1 MKKSTKSNQTNKSE
15 QSAFQRFPLRLQEAI
30 VARVGWST
38 LRPVQELASH
48 TLLDGHNAIILAP
61 TAGGKTEAAMFP
73 LLAQLVD
80 QEPTSVG
87 VIYIAPIKALL
98 NNQAD
103 RLGLY
108 TEMVGL
114 DRFLWHGDITA
125 SKKKAFLQNPSA
137 VLMTTPES
145 LEVMLLSPKVPQAEL
160 FQDLRAV
167 VIDEVHA
174 IAGTDR
180 GAHLLSVLERL
191 TKLTKND
198 IQRVGLSATVGNP
211 VDILTWLQGSS
222 QRSGQVVDPPK
233 VAAKRDIKILFRE
246 TLGSIASEAS
256 TLAQGKKSL
265 FFCQS
270 RALSEDIA
278 ERMRQC
284 GTDVFVHHSSVSL
297 EERTMAE
304 DRFQQGQDTC
314 IVCTSTLELGI
325 DVGDLDAV
333 LQANAPTTVSSF
345 LQRLGRTGRRAGGLA
360 NTTFFTENTETLLQ
374 AIAIVELARQ
384 GWVESVQVSDRTWT
398 VLVHQIFAL
407 TLQFGGIS
415 SADCWTQLS
424 IVPDFAG
431 ISQQEFDELIQHMIA
446 ADFLFTAD
454 GLLSLGNQ
462 AEKVF
467 GRRNFMELYAV
478 FSSPQLYQV
487 QTTAGYTIGSLEQ
500 TFVDKL
506 VPEISSFLLGGR
518 PWVVS
523 LVNHDDRT
531 VVVSGNAIGKKPSW
545 GGFTPQLLSFE
556 LCQAIAKIITSD
568 EQFPYIDRAAQEA
581 IDNYRADL
589 GQQLLNQKQC
599 IEWNGEEAT
608 WWTFGGGQINHTLKY
623 GIQRSH
629 DWIVKVDNF
638 KLRIEGDSLGVGTLG
653 KTIKKILTPKFWQ
666 EPATISYLMN
676 NMPGYR
682 FSKFQQVLPD
692 AYALEVVQSYLLDV
706 PGVQKIVVK

>member
-1 MKKSTKSNQTNKSE
+1 MN
-15 QSAFQRFPLRLQEAI
+15 SAFQRFPVRLQEAI
-30 VARVGWST
+30 VSQVGWSS
-38 LRPVQELASH
+38 LRPVQELASQA
-48 TLLDGHNAIILAP
+48 LLDGHNAIVLAP
-61 TAGGKTEAAMFP
+61 TAGGKTEAAIFP
-73 LLAQLVD
+73 LLAQLVAD
-80 QEPTSVG
+80 EPIGVG

-114 DRFLWHGDITA
+114 ERFLWHGDITA
-125 SKKKAFLQNPSA
+125 SKKKAFLANPSA

-167 VIDEVHA
+167 VIDEIHA

-191 TKLTKND
+191 TKFTRHDL
-198 IQRVGLSATVGNP
+198 QRVGLSATVGNP
-211 VDILTWLQGSS
+211 TAILTWLQGSS
-222 QRSGQVVDPPK
+222 QRLGQVVEPPK
-233 VAAKRDIKILFRE
+233 VPTKRDIRVYLRE
-246 TLGSIASEAS
+246 NLGSIASDAS
-256 TLAQGKKSL
+256 GLARGKKSL

-270 RALSEDIA
+270 RSLSEDIA
-278 ERMRQC
+278 ERLRQC

-297 EERTMAE
+297 EERMMAE
-304 DRFQQGQDTC
+304 ERFQQGQDTC

-325 DVGDLDAV
+325 DVGDLDTV

-345 LQRLGRTGRRAGGLA
+345 LQRLGRTGRRAGSMA

-374 AIAIVELARQ
+374 AIAIVELAKK

-398 VLVHQIFAL
+398 VLVHQLFAL
-407 TLQFGGIS
+407 ALQFGGIS
-415 SADCWTQLS
+415 RSDCWEQLS

-431 ISQQEFDELIQHMIA
+431 ISQSEFDFLIQHMIQK
-446 ADFLFTAD
+446 DFLFSAD

-523 LVNHDDRT
+523 LVNHDNRT
-531 VVVSGNAIGKKPSW
+531 VIVSGNPIGKKPSW
-545 GGFTPQLLSFE
+545 GGFIPQLLSFE
-556 LCQAIAKIITSD
+556 LCQAMAQILKSD
-568 EQFPYIDRAAQEA
+568 EQFPYVDRLAQVA

-589 GQQLLNQKQC
+589 GQKLRSHTQC
-599 IEWNGEEAT
+599 IEWEGEQAT

-629 DWIVKVDNF
+629 DWKVRVDNF
-638 KLRIEGDSLGVGTLG
+638 KLRIEGDSLGIGTLS
-653 KTIKKILTPKFWQ
+653 KTMAEVLTTQFWQ
-666 EPATISYLMN
+666 EPATISYLIN

-692 AYALEVVQSYLLDV
+692 RFALEVVQSYLLDV
-706 PGVQKIVVK
+706 PGVQKIQLSTKITS

>member
-1 MKKSTKSNQTNKSE
+1 MK
-15 QSAFQRFPLRLQEAI
+15 SAFQRFPLRLQEAI

-48 TLLDGHNAIILAP
+48 AILDGNNTIVLAP

-73 LLAQLVD
+73 LLAQLVAT
-80 QEPTSVG
+80 EPTSVG

-114 DRFLWHGDITA
+114 ERFLWHGDITG
-125 SKKKAFLQNPSA
+125 SKKKAFLRSPSG

-160 FQDLRAV
+160 FKDLRAV
-167 VIDEVHA
+167 VIDEIHA

-180 GAHLLSVLERL
+180 GAHLLSVIERL
-191 TKLTKND
+191 TKLSQHD
-198 IQRVGLSATVGNP
+198 IQRIGLSATVGNP
-211 VDILTWLQGSS
+211 ADILTWLQGSS
-222 QRSGQVVDPPK
+222 QRPGMVVDPPK
-233 VAAKRDIKILFRE
+233 IPTKRDIKIFLRE

-256 TLAQGKKSL
+256 ELAQGKKSL

-270 RALSEDIA
+270 RSLSEDIA

-304 DRFQQGQDTC
+304 ERFQQGKDTC

-325 DVGDLDAV
+325 DVGDLDTV

-345 LQRLGRTGRRAGGLA
+345 LQRLGRTGRRTGGLA

-374 AIAIVELARQ
+374 SIAIVELAKQ
-384 GWVESVQVSDRTWT
+384 GWVESVQVDPRTWT
-398 VLVHQIFAL
+398 VLVHQLFAL

-415 SADCWTQLS
+415 SADCWEQLS
-424 IVPDFAG
+424 IVPDFKG
-431 ISQQEFDELIQHMIA
+431 ITQPEFASLIQHMIA
-446 ADFLFTAD
+446 ADFLFCADD

-531 VVVSGNAIGKKPSW
+531 VVVSGNPIGKKPSW

-556 LCQAIAKIITSD
+556 LCQAIAQILQSN
-568 EQFPYIDRAAQEA
+568 EQYAYIDRAAQEA
-581 IDNYRADL
+581 INNYRADL

-599 IEWNGEEAT
+599 IEWDGDQAT

-629 DWIVKVDNF
+629 DWTVKVDNF

-653 KTIKKILTPKFWQ
+653 KTIKKVLTPKFWQ
-666 EPATISYLMN
+666 EAATINYLIN

-692 AYALEVVQSYLLDV
+692 RYALEVVQSYLLDV
-706 PGVQKIVVK
+706 PGVQKLVTK

>member
-1 MKKSTKSNQTNKSE
+1 MN
-15 QSAFQRFPLRLQEAI
+15 SAFQRFPVRLQEAI
-30 VARVGWST
+30 VSQVGWSS
-38 LRPVQELASH
+38 LRPVQELASQV
-48 TLLDGHNAIILAP
+48 LLDGDNAIILAP
-61 TAGGKTEAAMFP
+61 TAGGKTEAALFP
-73 LLAQLVD
+73 LLSQLVT
-80 QEPTSVG
+80 QEPTSIG

-98 NNQAD
+98 NNQFD

-114 DRFLWHGDITA
+114 ERFLWHGDITA
-125 SKKKAFLQNPSA
+125 SKKKAFLAHPSA

-160 FQDLRAV
+160 FKDLRAV
-167 VIDEVHA
+167 VIDEIHA

-191 TKLTKND
+191 TKLTTND

-211 VDILTWLQGSS
+211 QAILSWLQGSS
-222 QRSGQVVDPPK
+222 RRRGQVVEPPK
-233 VAAKRDIKILFRE
+233 VPSQRNIRVYLRE
-246 TLGSIASEAS
+246 DLGSIASEAS
-256 TLAQGKKSL
+256 GLARGQKSL

-270 RALSEDIA
+270 RSLSEDIA
-278 ERMRQC
+278 ERLRQC

-304 DRFQQGQDTC
+304 ERFQQGQNTC

-333 LQANAPTTVSSF
+333 LQANAPPTVSSF
-345 LQRLGRTGRRAGGLA
+345 LQRLGRTGRRAGAMA

-374 AIAIVELARQ
+374 AIAIVELAKQ
-384 GWVESVQVSDRTWT
+384 GWVESVIVADRTWT
-398 VLVHQIFAL
+398 VLVHQLFAL

-415 SADCWTQLS
+415 SQDCWEQLS

-431 ISQQEFDELIQHMIA
+431 ISRTEFDFLIQHMIQK
-446 ADFLFTAD
+446 DFLFSAD
-454 GLLSLGNQ
+454 GQLSLGNQ

-478 FSSPQLYQV
+478 FSSPLLYQV
-487 QTTAGYTIGSLEQ
+487 QTAAGYSIGSLEQ

-506 VPEISSFLLGGR
+506 VPEVSSFLLGGR

-523 LVNHDDRT
+523 FVNHDLRI
-531 VVVSGNAIGKKPSW
+531 VVVSGNPNGKKPSW
-545 GGFTPQLLSFE
+545 GGFIPQLLSFE
-556 LCQAIAKIITSD
+556 LCQAMAKILQSD
-568 EQFPYIDRAAQEA
+568 QQYPYIDQLAQVA

-589 GQQLLNQKQC
+589 GQKLRNRSQQC
-599 IEWNGEEAT
+599 VEWEGEQAT

-629 DWIVKVDNF
+629 DWTVKVDNF
-638 KLRIEGDSLGVGTLG
+638 KLRIEGDSLGVGTLSN
-653 KTIKKILTPKFWQ
+653 TIDQVLDRQFWQ

-692 AYALEVVQSYLLDV
+692 RFALEVIQSYLLDV
-706 PGVQKIVVK
+706 PGVQKLI

>member
-1 MKKSTKSNQTNKSE
+1 MD
-15 QSAFQRFPLRLQEAI
+15 SAFQRFPVRLQEAI
-30 VARVGWST
+30 VSQVGWSS
-38 LRPVQELASH
+38 LRPVQELASQA
-48 TLLDGHNAIILAP
+48 LLDGHNAIVLAP

-73 LLAQLVD
+73 LLAQLVAE
-80 QEPTSVG
+80 EPIGVG

-98 NNQAD
+98 NNQSD

-114 DRFLWHGDITA
+114 ERFLWHGDITA
-125 SKKKAFLQNPSA
+125 SKKKAFLANPSA

-167 VIDEVHA
+167 VIDEIHA

-191 TKLTKND
+191 TKFTRHDL
-198 IQRVGLSATVGNP
+198 QRVGLSATVGNP
-211 VDILTWLQGSS
+211 SDILTWLQGSS
-222 QRSGQVVDPPK
+222 QRPGQVVEPPK
-233 VAAKRDIKILFRE
+233 VPTKRDIRIYLRE
-246 TLGSIASEAS
+246 TLGSIASDAS
-256 TLAQGKKSL
+256 GLARGKKSL

-270 RALSEDIA
+270 RSLSEDIA
-278 ERMRQC
+278 ERLRQC

-297 EERTMAE
+297 EERMMAE

-325 DVGDLDAV
+325 DVGDLDTV

-345 LQRLGRTGRRAGGLA
+345 LQRLGRTGRRAEALA
-360 NTTFFTENTETLLQ
+360 NTTFFTENNETLLQ
-374 AIAIVELARQ
+374 AIAIVELAKK

-398 VLVHQIFAL
+398 VLVHQLFAL
-407 TLQFGGIS
+407 ALQFGGIS
-415 SADCWTQLS
+415 RPDCWEQLS

-431 ISQQEFDELIQHMIA
+431 ISQSEFDFLIEHMIQK
-446 ADFLFTAD
+446 DFLFSAD

-487 QTTAGYTIGSLEQ
+487 QTSAGYTIGSLEQ

-523 LVNHDDRT
+523 LVNHDNRT
-531 VVVSGNAIGKKPSW
+531 VIVSGNPIGKKPSW
-545 GGFTPQLLSFE
+545 GGFIPQLLSFE
-556 LCQAIAKIITSD
+556 LCQAMAQILKSD
-568 EQFPYIDRAAQEA
+568 QPFPYIDRLAQVA

-589 GQQLLNQKQC
+589 GHKLRGQQQC
-599 IEWNGEEAT
+599 VEWEGEQAT

-629 DWIVKVDNF
+629 DWKVRVDNF
-638 KLRIEGDSLGVGTLG
+638 KLRIEGDSLGVGTLS
-653 KTIKKILTPKFWQ
+653 KTMDEVLTAPFWQ
-666 EPATISYLMN
+666 EPATINYLIN

-692 AYALEVVQSYLLDV
+692 RFALEVVQSYLLDV
-706 PGVQKIVVK
+706 PGVQKIV

>member
-1 MKKSTKSNQTNKSE
+1 MS
-15 QSAFQRFPLRLQEAI
+15 SAFQRFPVRLQEAI
-30 VARVGWST
+30 VSQVGWSS

-48 TLLDGHNAIILAP
+48 ALLDGHNAIILAP

-73 LLAQLVD
+73 LLAQLVAA
-80 QEPTSVG
+80 EPMGVG

-98 NNQAD
+98 NNQSD
-103 RLGLY
+103 RLGMY

-114 DRFLWHGDITA
+114 ERFLWHGDITA
-125 SKKKAFLQNPSA
+125 SKKKAFLANPSA

-167 VIDEVHA
+167 VIDEIHA

-180 GAHLLSVLERL
+180 GAHLLSVLERF
-191 TKLTKND
+191 TKFTRHD

-211 VDILTWLQGSS
+211 NDILTWLQGSS
-222 QRSGQVVDPPK
+222 KRPGQVVKPPK
-233 VAAKRDIKILFRE
+233 VPTKRDIRVYLRE
-246 TLGSIASEAS
+246 TLGSIASDAS
-256 TLAQGKKSL
+256 GLARGKKSL

-270 RALSEDIA
+270 RSLSEDIA
-278 ERMRQC
+278 ERLRQF

-297 EERTMAE
+297 EERLMAE
-304 DRFQQGQDTC
+304 ERFQQGQDTC

-325 DVGDLDAV
+325 DVGDLDTV
-333 LQANAPTTVSSF
+333 LQANAPMTVSSF
-345 LQRLGRTGRRAGGLA
+345 LQRLGRTGRRANSMA

-374 AIAIVELARQ
+374 AIAIVELAKT

-398 VLVHQIFAL
+398 VLVHQLFAL

-415 SADCWTQLS
+415 SADCWEQLS

-431 ISQQEFDELIQHMIA
+431 ISQSEFDFLLEYMIQK
-446 ADFLFTAD
+446 DFLFSAD
-454 GLLSLGNQ
+454 GLISLGNQ
-462 AEKVF
+462 AEKIF

-487 QTTAGYTIGSLEQ
+487 QTSAGYTIGSLEQ

-523 LVNHDDRT
+523 LVNHDNRT
-531 VVVSGNAIGKKPSW
+531 VVVSGNPMGKKPSW
-545 GGFTPQLLSFE
+545 GGFIPQLLSFE
-556 LCQAIAKIITSD
+556 LCQAIAQILKSD
-568 EQFPYIDRAAQEA
+568 DQFSYVDRLAQVS

-589 GQQLLNQKQC
+589 GQKLRSQTQC
-599 IEWNGEEAT
+599 IEWEGKQAT

-629 DWIVKVDNF
+629 DWTVKVDNF
-638 KLRIEGDSLGVGTLG
+638 KLRIEGESLGIGTLS
-653 KTIKKILTPKFWQ
+653 KTIEEVLTTQFWQ
-666 EPATISYLMN
+666 EPATINYLMN

-692 AYALEVVQSYLLDV
+692 RFAIEVVQSYLLDV
-706 PGVQKIVVK
+706 PGVQKIRTSTKVPS

>member
-1 MKKSTKSNQTNKSE
+1 MV
-15 QSAFQRFPLRLQEAI
+15 SAFQRFPERLQEAI
-30 VARVGWST
+30 VSQVGWSS
-38 LRPVQELASH
+38 LRPVQELASQA
-48 TLLDGHNAIILAP
+48 LLDGHNAIILAP

-73 LLAQLVD
+73 LLAQLVAA
-80 QEPTSVG
+80 EPASIG

-98 NNQAD
+98 NNQSD

-114 DRFLWHGDITA
+114 ERFLWHGDITA
-125 SKKKAFLQNPSA
+125 SKKKAFLANPSA

-145 LEVMLLSPKVPQAEL
+145 LEVMLLSPKVPEAEL
-160 FQDLRAV
+160 FKDLRAV
-167 VIDEVHA
+167 VIDEIHA

-191 TKLTKND
+191 TKLTPND

-211 VDILTWLQGSS
+211 TAILGWLQGSS
-222 QRSGQVVDPPK
+222 QRRGQVVKPPP
-233 VAAKRDIKILFRE
+233 VITPRDIRVYLRPDW
-246 TLGSIASEAS
+246 GSIASDAS
-256 TLAQGKKSL
+256 GLTRGKKSL

-270 RALSEDIA
+270 RSLSEDIA
-278 ERMRQC
+278 GRLRQC

-297 EERTMAE
+297 AERTMAE
-304 DRFQQGQDTC
+304 ERFQQGQDTC

-325 DVGDLDAV
+325 DVGDLDTV

-345 LQRLGRTGRRAGGLA
+345 LQRLGRTGRRAGALA

-374 AIAIVELARQ
+374 AIAIVELAKQ
-384 GWVESVQVSDRTWT
+384 GWVESVAVADRTWT
-398 VLVHQIFAL
+398 VLVHQLFAL

-415 SADCWTQLS
+415 SPDCWAQLS
-424 IVPDFAG
+424 IIPDFAG
-431 ISQQEFDELIQHMIA
+431 ISQSEFDFLIQHMIQK
-446 ADFLFTAD
+446 DFLFSAD

-467 GRRNFMELYAV
+467 GCRNFMELYAV

-487 QTTAGYTIGSLEQ
+487 QTSSGYTIGSLEQ
-500 TFVDKL
+500 AFVDKL
-506 VPEISSFLLGGR
+506 VPEVSSFLLGGR

-523 LVNHDDRT
+523 LVNHDNRT
-531 VVVSGNAIGKKPSW
+531 VVVSGNPMGKKPSW
-545 GGFTPQLLSFE
+545 GGFIPQLLSFE
-556 LCQAIAKIITSD
+556 LCQAMAQILKSD
-568 EQFPYIDRAAQEA
+568 DRFPYIDRLAQVA
-581 IDNYRADL
+581 IDDYRADL
-589 GQQLLNQKQC
+589 GQKLGGQPQC
-599 IEWNGEEAT
+599 IEWDGEQAT

-623 GIQRSH
+623 GIQKSH
-629 DWIVKVDNF
+629 DWTVKVDNF
-638 KLRIEGDSLGVGTLG
+638 KLRIAGDSLGVGTLG
-653 KTIKKILTPKFWQ
+653 TTMNQVLDPQFWQ

-692 AYALEVVQSYLLDV
+692 RFALEVVQSYLLDV
-706 PGVQKIVVK
+706 PGVQKLV

>member
-1 MKKSTKSNQTNKSE
+1 MSFITPDRKIAMN
-15 QSAFQRFPLRLQEAI
+15 SAFERFPLRLQAAI
-30 VARVGWST
+30 VSRVGWST

-48 TLLDGHNAIILAP
+48 ALLDGHNAIILAP

-73 LLAQLVD
+73 LLAQLVA
-80 QEPTSVG
+80 QEPTGVG

-103 RLGLY
+103 RLGMY

-114 DRFLWHGDITA
+114 ERFLWHGDITG
-125 SKKKAFLQNPSA
+125 SRKKAFLASPSA

-145 LEVMLLSPKVPQAEL
+145 LEVMLLSRKVPQAEL
-160 FQDLRAV
+160 FQDLRAI
-167 VIDEVHA
+167 VIDEIHA

-180 GAHLLSVLERL
+180 GAHLLSVIERL
-191 TKLTKND
+191 TQFTPHD

-211 VDILTWLQGSS
+211 IDILNWLQGSS
-222 QRSGQVVDPPK
+222 QRTSQVVDPPK
-233 VAAKRDIKILFRE
+233 VASKRDIRVYLRE
-246 TLGSIASEAS
+246 DLGAIASAAS
-256 TLAQGKKSL
+256 ELAQGKKSL

-297 EERTMAE
+297 AERTMAE
-304 DRFQQGQDTC
+304 ERFQQGRDTC

-345 LQRLGRTGRRAGGLA
+345 LQRLGRTGRRAGSLA

-374 AIAIVELARQ
+374 AIAIIELARQ
-384 GWVESVQVSDRTWT
+384 GWVESVPVSRRTWT
-398 VLVHQIFAL
+398 VLVHQLFAL

-415 SADCWTQLS
+415 SADCWKQLS

-431 ISQQEFDELIQHMIA
+431 ISAAEFAALIQHMIKE
-446 ADFLFTAD
+446 DFLFVAD
-454 GLLSLGNQ
+454 HQLSLGSK
-462 AEKVF
+462 AEKIF

-478 FSSPQLYQV
+478 FSSPQLYRV
-487 QTTAGYTIGSLEQ
+487 QTAAGYTIGSLEQ

-518 PWVVS
+518 PWVVN

-531 VVVSGNAIGKKPSW
+531 VVVNSNPVGKKPSW
-545 GGFTPQLLSFE
+545 SGFTPQLLSFE
-556 LCQAIAKIITSD
+556 LCQAIAGVLKSD
-568 EQFPYIDRAAQEA
+568 ERYPYIDRLAQEA
-581 IDNYRADL
+581 IDHHRTDL
-589 GQQLLNQKQC
+589 GQQLLTKKQC
-599 IEWNGEEAT
+599 IAWDGDQAT

-629 DWIVKVDNF
+629 DWTVKVDNF
-638 KLRIEGDSLGVGTLG
+638 KLRIAGESLGVGTLG
-653 KTIKKILTPKFWQ
+653 KTIKKVLTPQFWQ
-666 EPATISYLMN
+666 EPETISYLLN

-682 FSKFQQVLPD
+682 FSKFQQVLPERH
-692 AYALEVVQSYLLDV
+692 ALEVVQSYLLDV
-706 PGVQKIVVK
+706 PGVQKMANR

>member
-1 MKKSTKSNQTNKSE
+1 MA
-15 QSAFQRFPLRLQEAI
+15 SAFQRFPERLQEAI

-38 LRPVQELASH
+38 LRPVQELASQA
-48 TLLDGHNAIILAP
+48 LLDGHNAIILAP
-61 TAGGKTEAAMFP
+61 TAGGKTEAALFP
-73 LLAQLVD
+73 LLAQLVN
-80 QEPTSVG
+80 QEPTGVG

-114 DRFLWHGDITA
+114 QRFLWHGDITG
-125 SKKKAFLQNPSA
+125 SQKKAFLQSPSA

-145 LEVMLLSPKVPQAEL
+145 LEVMLLSRKVPQAEL
-160 FQDLRAV
+160 FKDLRAI
-167 VIDEVHA
+167 VIDEIHA

-180 GAHLLSVLERL
+180 GAHLLSVIERL
-191 TKLTKND
+191 TKLSQHD

-211 VDILTWLQGSS
+211 TDILQWLQGSS
-222 QRSGQVVDPPK
+222 QRSGQVIDPPK
-233 VAAKRDIKILFRE
+233 VPAKRDIRVYLRE
-246 TLGSIASEAS
+246 NLGSIASAAS
-256 TLAQGKKSL
+256 ELAQGKKSL

-270 RALSEDIA
+270 RSLAEDIA

-297 EERTMAE
+297 AERTMAE
-304 DRFQQGQDTC
+304 ERFQQGQDTC

-325 DVGDLDAV
+325 DVGDLDTV

-345 LQRLGRTGRRAGGLA
+345 LQRLGRTGRRSGALA

-374 AIAIVELARQ
+374 AVAIIELARQ
-384 GWVESVQVSDRTWT
+384 GWVESVPVSSRTWT
-398 VLVHQIFAL
+398 VLVHQLFAL

-415 SADCWTQLS
+415 SADCWEQLA

-431 ISQQEFDELIQHMIA
+431 ISHPEFESLIQHMIKE
-446 ADFLFTAD
+446 DFLFSAD
-454 GLLSLGNQ
+454 GLLSLGSK
-462 AEKVF
+462 AEKIF

-487 QTTAGYTIGSLEQ
+487 QTGAGYTIGSLEQ

-506 VPEISSFLLGGR
+506 VPESSSFLLGGR

-531 VVVSGNAIGKKPSW
+531 VVVSGHPVGTKPSW

-556 LCQAIAKIITSD
+556 LCQAIAQVLKSD
-568 EQFPYIDRAAQEA
+568 DKFPYIDQSAQTA
-581 IDNYRADL
+581 IDDYRADL
-589 GQQLLNQKQC
+589 GQQLLGNKQC
-599 IEWNGEEAT
+599 IEWHGEQAT

-623 GIQRSH
+623 GIQSSH
-629 DWIVKVDNF
+629 DWTVKVDNF
-638 KLRIEGDSLGVGTLG
+638 KLRIEGDSLGVSTLG
-653 KTIKKILTPKFWQ
+653 KTIKKILAPQFWQ
-666 EPATISYLMN
+666 QPATISYLLN

-692 AYALEVVQSYLLDV
+692 RYALEVVQSYLLDV
-706 PGVQKIVVK
+706 PGVQKIS

>member
-1 MKKSTKSNQTNKSE
+1 MN
-15 QSAFQRFPLRLQEAI
+15 SAFQRFPVRLQEAI
-30 VARVGWST
+30 VSQVGWSS
-38 LRPVQELASH
+38 LRPVQELASQA
-48 TLLDGHNAIILAP
+48 LLDGHNAIILAP

-73 LLAQLVD
+73 LLAQLVAE
-80 QEPTSVG
+80 EPTSVG

-98 NNQAD
+98 NNQSD

-114 DRFLWHGDITA
+114 EKFLWHGDITA
-125 SKKKAFLQNPSA
+125 SKKKAFIAHPSA

-160 FQDLRAV
+160 FKDLRAV
-167 VIDEVHA
+167 VIDEIHA

-191 TKLTKND
+191 TKFTRHDL
-198 IQRVGLSATVGNP
+198 QRVGLSATVGNP
-211 VDILTWLQGSS
+211 SAILTWLQGSS
-222 QRSGQVVDPPK
+222 QRLGQVVAPPK
-233 VAAKRDIKILFRE
+233 VPTKRDIRIYLRE
-246 TLGSIASEAS
+246 TLGSIASDAS
-256 TLAQGKKSL
+256 GLARGKKSL

-270 RALSEDIA
+270 RSLSEDIA
-278 ERMRQC
+278 ERLRQC

-297 EERTMAE
+297 EERMMAE
-304 DRFQQGQDTC
+304 ERFQQGRDTC

-325 DVGDLDAV
+325 DVGDLDTV

-345 LQRLGRTGRRAGGLA
+345 LQRLGRTGRRAEALA

-374 AIAIVELARQ
+374 AIAIVELAKK

-398 VLVHQIFAL
+398 VLVHQLFAL
-407 TLQFGGIS
+407 ALQFGGIS
-415 SADCWTQLS
+415 PADCWEQLS

-431 ISQQEFDELIQHMIA
+431 ISQSEFDFLIQHMIQK
-446 ADFLFTAD
+446 DFLFSAD

-487 QTTAGYTIGSLEQ
+487 QTSAGYTIGSLEQ

-523 LVNHDDRT
+523 LVNHDNRT
-531 VVVSGNAIGKKPSW
+531 VIVSGNPMGKKPSW
-545 GGFTPQLLSFE
+545 GGFIPQLLSFE
-556 LCQAIAKIITSD
+556 LCQAMAQILKSD
-568 EQFPYIDRAAQEA
+568 EQFPYIDQLAQVA

-589 GQQLLNQKQC
+589 GQKLHGQTQC
-599 IEWNGEEAT
+599 IEWEGEQAT

-629 DWIVKVDNF
+629 DWKVRVDNF
-638 KLRIEGDSLGVGTLG
+638 KLRIEGDSLGVSTLS
-653 KTIKKILTPKFWQ
+653 KTMDEVLTTQFWQ
-666 EPATISYLMN
+666 EPATNNYLIN

-692 AYALEVVQSYLLDV
+692 KFALEVVQSYLLDV
-706 PGVQKIVVK
+706 PGVQKIA